1 MKYLYEK
8 NDIIFAEC
16 DDCGRILKFKKYQ
29 LEDIKTGVECFCGS
43 VSSKITNMP
52 ELNKDPHDSNQSY
65 AESMKTTQTS
75 VPTPSD
81 RASSGQASST
91 TGGFIPKCP
100 TCGSTRIHKI
110 SLASKAIGGYMWGI
124 FSSNVRNT
132 FECTNCGYKW

>member
-1 MKYLYEK
+1 MKYLDEK
-8 NDIIFAEC
+8 NDIVFAEC

-43 VSSKITNMP
+43 VSDSIANLPVSNMVSGTNR
-52 ELNKDPHDSNQSY
+52 QIQVQ
-65 AESMKTTQTS
+65 SMKTSQGSVSTLTTS
-75 VPTPSD
+75 TSP
-81 RASSGQASST
+81 AEST
-91 TGGFIPKCP
+91 STNAFLPKCP

-132 FECTNCGYKW
+132 FECYNCGYKW